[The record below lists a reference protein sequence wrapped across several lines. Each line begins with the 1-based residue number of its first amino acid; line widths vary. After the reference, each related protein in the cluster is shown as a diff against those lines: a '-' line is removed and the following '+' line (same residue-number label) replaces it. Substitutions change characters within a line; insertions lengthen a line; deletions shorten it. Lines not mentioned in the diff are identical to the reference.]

1 MRVTVTSKVIYSHAS
16 TVWSFVANGWTP
28 GYLSV
33 TFLPHTGLEFQ
44 TEPVFRKQCFKLL
57 MHDVFFCSPFP

>member
-1 MRVTVTSKVIYSHAS
+1 MLQLFGLLLQMGELLDT
-16 TVWSFVANGWTP
+16 FP
-28 GYLSV
+28 V

-44 TEPVFRKQCFKLL
+44 TVPVFRKQCFKLL